1 MSESEREACLF
12 FAARRLRAVQ
22 GMCFL
27 LEDKQI
33 SDPRELSIYM
43 RGMLL
48 EKQAEERRIPSSNGL
63 ELKVKIHHWYFLIVL
78 NII

>member
-1 MSESEREACLF
+1 MSESGLFIFRGEAPF
-12 FAARRLRAVQ
+12 Q

-33 SDPRELSIYM
+33 SDRRELSIYM

-63 ELKVKIHHWYFLIVL
+63 KSKVKIFTTDIVVVE
-78 NII
+78 

>member
-1 MSESEREACLF
+1 MMNVREWLVYF
-12 FAARRLRAVQ
+12 SRRGASAPFQ
-22 GMCFL
+22 GMCSL

-33 SDPRELSIYM
+33 SDRRELSIYM

-63 ELKVKIHHWYFLIVL
+63 KSKVKIHR
-78 NII
+78 